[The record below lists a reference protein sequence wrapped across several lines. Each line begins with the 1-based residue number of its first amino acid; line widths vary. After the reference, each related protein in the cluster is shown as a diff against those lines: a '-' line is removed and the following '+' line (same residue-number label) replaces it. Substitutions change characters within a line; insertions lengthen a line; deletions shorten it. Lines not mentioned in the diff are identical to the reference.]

1 MNISPQQYDT
11 TPPAREALFDAAPTI
26 TAPVERHW
34 FVPDD
39 TGSYCAACN
48 LPRANRRHAPKA
60 A

>member
-1 MNISPQQYDT
+1 MLRPKRDSAPE
-11 TPPAREALFDAAPTI
+11 AREALFDASPTI
-26 TAPVERHW
+26 TAPAERHW

-39 TGSYCAACN
+39 RGDYCRACN